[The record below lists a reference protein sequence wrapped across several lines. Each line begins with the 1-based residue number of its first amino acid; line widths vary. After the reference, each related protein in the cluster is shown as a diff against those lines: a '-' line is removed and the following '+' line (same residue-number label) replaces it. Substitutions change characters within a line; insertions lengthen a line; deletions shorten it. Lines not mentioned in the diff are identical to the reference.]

1 MGMSKKRFFLGAVL
15 LCVLIVT
22 GCNGVTQQPD
32 SSKTNIP
39 APSLKV
45 DTSKKDDSM
54 SYTQYRDLF
63 ADMSQKLHLDSFN
76 YIESTQGSNVVA
88 IDKDWS
94 FGARSMLTREG
105 KPTDEETQER
115 IIYKRKDDTLLLI
128 DLIYL
133 KDAVGNDMVLWPT
146 HETKAYQKEA
156 VLQSLDE
163 AMLTYKN
170 VIVKITLITKGQKA
184 ELSDMQ
190 SVLGSVTS
198 FIKEH

>member
-1 MGMSKKRFFLGAVL
+1 MSKKRFSLSIVL
-15 LCVLIVT
+15 LFIIIVT

-32 SSKTNIP
+32 SSVP
-39 APSLKV
+39 APSVKV
-45 DTSKKDDSM
+45 DNSKKDGSL

-63 ADMSQKLHLDSFN
+63 ADMSQKLQLEPFN
-76 YIESTQGSNVVA
+76 FLESTQGSNVVA

-94 FGARSMLTREG
+94 FGARTMLTRDG

-115 IIYKRKDDTLLLI
+115 IIYKNKDDTLLLI

-133 KDAVGNDMVLWPT
+133 KDTLSNDLVLWPT
-146 HETKAYQKEA
+146 HETEAYQKEA
-156 VLQSLDE
+156 VLQSFDE

-170 VIVKITLITKGQKA
+170 VIVKITLITKEPKA

-190 SVLGSVTS
+190 SVLKSVTS
-198 FIKEH
+198 FIKKVLIS